1 MSDRYGKEKFH
12 LALIDL
18 VAPGD
23 IHSRVSSA
31 LSQHLLHITVDT
43 DLPDSVKEDYVSF
56 KDSLH
61 IEKAQS
67 GHVTDVIN
75 NMNEVEAEK
84 IAQQILVLYEKV
96 IIV

>member
-43 DLPDSVKEDYVSF
+43 DLPDSVKEDYISF

-61 IEKAQS
+61 IEKEQS

-84 IAQQILVLYEKV
+84 IAQQIVVLYEKV
-96 IIV
+96 IIG

>member
-61 IEKAQS
+61 IEKALN

-75 NMNEVEAEK
+75 NMNEVEVEK
-84 IAQQILVLYEKV
+84 IAQQIVVLYEKV
-96 IIV
+96 IIG